1 MPGKCKSALFIG
13 CLLLLLAAA
22 ALLLSATA
30 DSHASASRQ
39 LEVHQAVVNLQG
51 QCPTCHSAQSDQ
63 SALIAFAPGLAV
75 HEGGGDRVAAP
86 AAVTPPAQPAQAAL
100 NTRLLEV
107 GTRIL
112 DAPQTSS
119 AEYETAVDAYLRVYE
134 ASRSETTPASL
145 LESLRQLA
153 EIQQLLITVEN
164 QAQPNQWQKEPH
176 SLESPDLAAASS
188 APSSPVP
195 SVAYVQT
202 TILSVSGEHATLP
215 EHQVHGTWQSVTFAL
230 HRRGPP
236 AGVPLES
243 VCVLREIA
251 VL

>member
-1 MPGKCKSALFIG
+1 MI
-13 CLLLLLAAA
+13 
-22 ALLLSATA
+22 SATA
-30 DSHASASRQ
+30 DNHASASRQ
-39 LEVHQAVVNLQG
+39 LEVHQAVVNLRG
-51 QCPTCHSAQSDQ
+51 QCLTCHSAQSEQ
-63 SALIAFAPGLAV
+63 SALGVSAPGFAA
-75 HEGGGDRVAAP
+75 HERGGDLVAAS
-86 AAVTPPAQPAQAAL
+86 AAVTPAAQPSQAEL
-100 NTRLLEV
+100 DTRLLEL

-119 AEYETAVDAYLRVYE
+119 AEYEIAVDAYLRVYE
-134 ASRSETTPASL
+134 ASRSETTPASV

-153 EIQQLLITVEN
+153 EIQQLLVTVEN
-164 QAQPNQWQKEPH
+164 QAQPHQWQKEPH

-215 EHQVHGTWQSVTFAL
+215 EHQVHGTWQAVTFAL

-236 AGVPLES
+236 AGATLES
-243 VCVLREIA
+243 VCVL
-251 VL
+251 